1 MNKPTEFEDGYV
13 VRVMDL
19 PSGEKGFVT
28 YDDDDFANVYINAR
42 LSAEAQT
49 ETGRHELK
57 HIEDDDI
64 HSDAP
69 IDVVEELADRGLPA
83 LVKAANLPAPK
94 PKPKPV
100 SPLTPYQRAVVSSAI
115 SALDAIMAETEEDAL
130 RRIGRQTPIRR

>member
-1 MNKPTEFEDGYV
+1 MKNEFEDGYV

-19 PSGEKGFVT
+19 PAGEKGFVT

-49 ETGRHELK
+49 EAGRHELK
-57 HIEDDDI
+57 HVEDDDI

-69 IDVVEELADRGLPA
+69 IDVVEALADRGLPA
-83 LVKAANLPAPK
+83 LVKASDLPA

-130 RRIGRQTPIRR
+130 RRIGRENPIRR